1 VEDFLVAPFSTSNGA
16 AELFKE
22 MRMFNANIILRGHMA
37 SIAAQV
43 RQPLRPMAQLPSD
56 ETAEPEPYPSTSSSD
71 VDDKFLVVE
80 ERSFLHRTRKGFR
93 RRTIR
98 KF

>member
-1 VEDFLVAPFSTSNGA
+1 
-16 AELFKE
+16 
-22 MRMFNANIILRGHMA
+22 MRMFNANQVMRGHMA

-56 ETAEPEPYPSTSSSD
+56 ETAEPYPSTSSSD

-80 ERSFLHRTRKGFR
+80 EKAFLHRTRKGFR